1 MKIGMVVKKEDEDWN
16 GGGKGGMKIG
26 MVVEKEG

>member
-1 MKIGMVVKKEDEDWN
+1 MEWWWKRRDEDWN
-16 GGGKGGMKIG
+16 GGEKGGMKIG